1 MTRSISTENH
11 AALAERKLV
20 ARDFLWLV
28 VRNRSTGGDVTEG
41 LWSDV
46 GSVTAS
52 VIDPDTGLEDARDWY
67 GSGTLVKISDIPL
80 VSNLSVQNVT
90 IHLSQIDD
98 RINDLVRLYDAKQGR
113 VEIYRGLFNPD
124 TRQMVAPAEC
134 RFVGFIDQID
144 VQTPSENEEGGVTF
158 TCASHTQEITR
169 ANTETRSDANQKLRS
184 STDNFFQDTS
194 TAGEWEVFWGS
205 VKGKV
210 QTQKKQRSG
219 LSAIWHHIF

>member
-1 MTRSISTENH
+1 MTRSISTENQ
-11 AALAERKLV
+11 AALEARQLV

-28 VRNRSTGGDVTEG
+28 VRNRTTGADVTEG

-46 GSVTAS
+46 GNVTAS
-52 VIDPDTGLEDARDWY
+52 VIDPDTGLEDSRDWY

-80 VSNLSVQNVT
+80 VSNLTVQNVT

-113 VEIYRGLFNPD
+113 VEIYRGLFNPG

-144 VQTPSENEEGGVTF
+144 IQTPSENEEGGVTL

-169 ANTETRSDANQKLRS
+169 ANTETRSDAHQKIRS

-210 QTQKKQRSG
+210 QTQKKESF
-219 LSAIWHHIF
+219 WDKIF